1 MAEHGNRS
9 ERHEAEIR
17 KFVDTHHLEYNLE
30 EEHLHDAV
38 EKFNESNPNEKRQA
52 KAFEPKKD

>member
-38 EKFNESNPNEKRQA
+38 EKYNETNADHQHQA
-52 KAFEPKKD
+52 AKYEPKEI